1 MLSLFFVPEISDG
14 SKIVVDGD
22 EAHHAIKV
30 MRMEIGEELQVADG
44 KGNWA
49 QGSITAIDK
58 KSFTISISDRGQS
71 SRTHPEFVVI
81 QALTKS
87 DRSKEAIE
95 LLVEGGVDRIIPWQS
110 DHCVAKWKG
119 EMGEKWESAVLAAC
133 KQSRRYSLPVVEA
146 PITLKGIRERFT
158 EKSLLLILHESAQEK
173 LSVVVSPS
181 AISHEH
187 IVLVIGP
194 EGGLSIDEVRE
205 FEAIG
210 GKIVRLGNPVLRS
223 AHAGLAGLAAVQA
236 LMKHW

>member
-44 KGNWA
+44 RGNWA

-58 KSFTISISDRGQS
+58 KSFTISISDRGES

-87 DRSKEAIE
+87 DRTKETIE

-110 DHCVAKWKG
+110 DNCVAKWKA

-133 KQSRRYSLPVVEA
+133 KQSRRYGLPVVEA
-146 PITLKGIRERFT
+146 PITLKGIRDRYT
-158 EKSLLLILHESAQEK
+158 EKSLLLVLHESAKEK

-181 AISHEH
+181 AISNEH

-194 EGGLSIDEVRE
+194 EGGLSIDEIRE
-205 FEAIG
+205 LEAIG

>member
-1 MLSLFFVPEISDG
+1 MLSLFFVPEVSDG
-14 SKIVVDGD
+14 SKIVIEGD

-30 MRMEIGEELQVADG
+30 MRMEVGEELQVADG

-49 QGSITAIDK
+49 QGRITDIDK
-58 KSFTISISDRGQS
+58 KSFTISVTDRGQS
-71 SRTHPEFVVI
+71 SRTHPEFVVV

-87 DRSKEAIE
+87 DRSKETIE

-110 DHCVAKWKG
+110 DHCVAKWKD
-119 EMGEKWESAVLAAC
+119 EMAEKWESVVLAAC
-133 KQSRRYSLPVVEA
+133 KQSRRYNLPVVEA
-146 PITLKGIRERFT
+146 PITLKQIRERFT
-158 EKSLLLILHESAQEK
+158 EKSLLLVLHESAKEK

-181 AISHEH
+181 AISYEH
-187 IVLVIGP
+187 VVLVIGP
-194 EGGLSIDEVRE
+194 EGGLSIDELRE
-205 FEAIG
+205 LEAIG

>member
-110 DHCVAKWKG
+110 DHCVAKWKV
-119 EMGEKWESAVLAAC
+119 EMGEKWESAV
-133 KQSRRYSLPVVEA
+133 RRYSLPVVEA

>member
-1 MLSLFFVPEISDG
+1 MLSLFFVREISDG

-110 DHCVAKWKG
+110 DHCVAKWKV

>member
-1 MLSLFFVPEISDG
+1 MLSLFFVREISDG

-110 DHCVAKWKG
+110 DHCVAKWKV

-236 LMKHW
+236 LVKHW